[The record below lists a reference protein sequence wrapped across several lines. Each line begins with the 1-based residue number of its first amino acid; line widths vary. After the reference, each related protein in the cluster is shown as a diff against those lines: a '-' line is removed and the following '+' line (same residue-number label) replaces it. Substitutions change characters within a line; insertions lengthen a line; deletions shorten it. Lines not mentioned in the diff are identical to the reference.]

1 MRTVRVEQSATAG
14 ELFDQAAGEP
24 VLLRVSSGR
33 AFVLVEVAS
42 DDAET
47 LTLAD
52 NAKFLTLTFSMW
64 RMCRRLGMRRPG
76 DCGASADGIASG

>member
-24 VLLRVSSGR
+24 VLLRVPSGR
-33 AFVLVEVAS
+33 AFVLVEVDR

-47 LTLAD
+47 LALAD
-52 NAKFLTLTFSMW
+52 NAKFNDILNRSRARARREGWLTTEQV
-64 RMCRRLGMRRPG
+64 RGQI
-76 DCGASADGIASG
+76 GIE

>member
-1 MRTVRVEQSATAG
+1 MKTIRVDQSATAA

-24 VLLRVSSGR
+24 VLLREPSGR
-33 AFVLVEVAS
+33 SFVLVEVDR

-52 NAKFLTLTFSMW
+52 NAKFNDILNRSRARARREGWLTTEQV
-64 RMCRRLGMRRPG
+64 RRQLG
-76 DCGASADGIASG
+76 IE

>member
-24 VLLRVSSGR
+24 VLLRVPGGR
-33 AFVLVEVAS
+33 AFVLVEVDR

-47 LTLAD
+47 LTVGDRPMLNDILNRSRVRA
-52 NAKFLTLTFSMW
+52 
-64 RMCRRLGMRRPG
+64 RREGWLSTEQVRGQLGTE
-76 DCGASADGIASG
+76 

>member
-24 VLLRVSSGR
+24 VLLRMPSGR
-33 AFVLVEVAS
+33 AFVLVEVDR

-47 LTLAD
+47 LMLAD
-52 NAKFLTLTFSMW
+52 NAKFNDILNRS
-64 RMCRRLGMRRPG
+64 RARARREGWLSTEQVRGQLGVE
-76 DCGASADGIASG
+76 

>member
-1 MRTVRVEQSATAG
+1 VEQSATAG

-33 AFVLVEVAS
+33 AFVLVEVDS

-52 NAKFLTLTFSMW
+52 NAKFNEILS
-64 RMCRRLGMRRPG
+64 RSRARARREGWLSTEQVREQLRTG
-76 DCGASADGIASG
+76 